1 MEPKKHRVLVIAESA
16 NPEWTSVPLV
26 GWKLSHAL
34 SKVADVHLV
43 TNLRNRAAVLRQ
55 GLVEGRDFT
64 AIDNEAF
71 AGRFLRL
78 AELLGG
84 QKGKG
89 WTTRTA
95 VAAFAYYAFEFEV
108 WRQFSARLKAGE
120 FDLVHRVTPLSP
132 TSPSILAKRLSKINV
147 PFVLGPLN
155 GGLPWPKNFRDVQYA
170 EREWLSHLRQV
181 YKCLPGYD
189 ATRRYS
195 SAIIVG
201 SHHTHSEMP
210 NWAQRKCVYIPEN
223 AVDSD
228 LVDAALHRG
237 AREKPLVATFVGRL
251 VPYKGADILIEAAA
265 MFVAAN
271 QLKVHI
277 VGDGPQRRELED
289 LVRAR
294 GIEIGVELHGWLD
307 HSEAQRIL
315 QCSDMMVLPSIREFG
330 GGVVVEA
337 MAQGV
342 TPIVA
347 DYGGP
352 AELVDDSCGIRVPFS
367 DRKSLV
373 DGIRAA
379 LGTVIATPEVLDS
392 YAQSARKKVAEELT
406 WNAKAKQ
413 VLRIYNAILASPID
427 SRSLDLRAVRL
438 SRPG

>member
-1 MEPKKHRVLVIAESA
+1 
-16 NPEWTSVPLV
+16 
-26 GWKLSHAL
+26 
-34 SKVADVHLV
+34 
-43 TNLRNRAAVLRQ
+43 
-55 GLVEGRDFT
+55 
-64 AIDNEAF
+64 
-71 AGRFLRL
+71 
-78 AELLGG
+78 
-84 QKGKG
+84 
-89 WTTRTA
+89 
-95 VAAFAYYAFEFEV
+95 
-108 WRQFSARLKAGE
+108 
-120 FDLVHRVTPLSP
+120 
-132 TSPSILAKRLSKINV
+132 
-147 PFVLGPLN
+147 
-155 GGLPWPKNFRDVQYA
+155 
-170 EREWLSHLRQV
+170 
-181 YKCLPGYD
+181 
-189 ATRRYS
+189 
-195 SAIIVG
+195 
-201 SHHTHSEMP
+201 MP